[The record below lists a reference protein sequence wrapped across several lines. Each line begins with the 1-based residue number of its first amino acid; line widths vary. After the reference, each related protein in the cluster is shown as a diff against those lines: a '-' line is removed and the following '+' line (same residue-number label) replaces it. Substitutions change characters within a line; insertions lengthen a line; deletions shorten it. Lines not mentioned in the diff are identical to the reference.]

1 MIIGCKTRRPLFVR
15 PRHTRMVNKHRKS
28 RVMDF
33 ERRAA
38 YAPEHVFHHVSGG
51 GQYIPVH
58 HFADETDSAVSKAD
72 CWCLLGS
79 DAALLECSVSD
90 ASARQPGLYA
100 RVDAE
105 SPCWPKLHA
114 VMPAPL
120 TRAAVETAMQR
131 FVELGFPDPLIS
143 RLPPGGPLVRLSA

>member
-1 MIIGCKTRRPLFVR
+1 
-15 PRHTRMVNKHRKS
+15 
-28 RVMDF
+28 MDF

-51 GQYIPVH
+51 WQYIPVH